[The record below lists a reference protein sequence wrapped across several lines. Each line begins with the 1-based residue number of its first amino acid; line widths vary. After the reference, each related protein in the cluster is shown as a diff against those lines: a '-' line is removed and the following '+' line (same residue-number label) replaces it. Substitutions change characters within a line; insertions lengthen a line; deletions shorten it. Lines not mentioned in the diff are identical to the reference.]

1 MTGFV
6 EIILIV
12 MAVQTEDESVVWT
25 VMGFVGL
32 DEGAVGCDELQSA
45 RLFGAP
51 LCSYLLY
58 RSLLTS

>member
-12 MAVQTEDESVVWT
+12 MALQTEDESVVWM

-32 DEGAVGCDELQSA
+32 EERAMGCDDLRSA

-58 RSLLTS
+58 GSLLTS